1 MWPQSLES
9 KDKNLVLPLGDVPAA
24 SRAGVPAPL
33 QPRGTVCAGTLQV
46 LQLPASLAAQLTA

>member
-9 KDKNLVLPLGDVPAA
+9 KDKNLVLPLGDVPA

-33 QPRGTVCAGTLQV
+33 QPRGTVSAGTLQV
-46 LQLPASLAAQLTA
+46 LQLPVSLAAQLTA